1 MMKLLNFVFR
11 TCRGMLG
18 LTAFAALL
26 SGACNGGLLG
36 LVNNLLNNPSRPTA
50 ALAWGFVALGLGKV
64 LTSFFSQAT
73 LTRFSQGAVS
83 ALRNQLVRKILSVP
97 LRQLENI
104 GAARLMV
111 ALTDDVMN
119 ITQAFLAI
127 PIVAINIA
135 ILLGGAAYL
144 GWLSWRVLVV
154 LGLFS
159 VIGAL
164 GYLFFIN
171 RAQHNLGLARE
182 DEDKLFKSFRG
193 LTEGIKEL
201 KLHRSRRGMFL
212 SNCVEAVTLSYQNR
226 NVAAEN
232 LFAAAQSWTHLLF
245 FALLGM
251 LLLAIPRMEPISKE
265 ALTGYIVT
273 ILYLMGPL
281 MGVLGSISAFGRAS
295 VSFQK
300 VDELGVSLENQTG
313 ELCPLVGGDPLITFQ
328 RLDLVGVTHSYHHE
342 QEDSAFM
349 LGPLDLSIRAGE
361 LIFLVGGNGSGKS
374 TLAKMLAGL
383 YPPESGEVR
392 LNGKT
397 VVDSNRD
404 DFRQIFS
411 AVFADFYLFDSFLGL
426 ESGNLDQ
433 RAHEYL
439 KQLHLSHKVRIANG
453 ALSTTALSQGQRK
466 RLALLTAYLE
476 DRPFY
481 LFDEWASDQD
491 PLFKEIFYTQLLPEL
506 KARGKTT
513 LVITHDDKYFDR
525 ADRIVKLDFGK
536 IISDRPV
543 RTATFQPEVVSA
555 PKLAEASA

>member
-1 MMKLLNFVFR
+1 MMNLLKFVFR
-11 TCRGMLG
+11 TCRGMLI
-18 LTAFAALL
+18 LTAVAALA
-26 SGACNGGLLG
+26 GGVCNAGLIA
-36 LVNNLLNNPSRPTA
+36 LVNKLLNNGGRATA
-50 ALAWGFVALGLGKV
+50 MLAWAFAGLGLGKV
-64 LTSFFSQAT
+64 LTSYFSQAT

-83 ALRNQLVRKILSVP
+83 TLRNELVRKILGVP

-104 GAARLMV
+104 GSPRLMV

-127 PIVAINIA
+127 PLVAINIA
-135 ILLGGAAYL
+135 ILMGGAAYL
-144 GWLSWRVLVV
+144 GWLSWRVLLIIGVFMIV
-154 LGLFS
+154 
-159 VIGAL
+159 GAL
-164 GYLFFIN
+164 GHRSFIN
-171 RAQHNLGLARE
+171 RAQDNLTLARE
-182 DEDKLFKSFRG
+182 DEDKLFQSLRG

-212 SNCVEAVTLSYQNR
+212 SKSIDAVTESYQKR

-245 FALLGM
+245 FILLGV
-251 LLLAIPRMEPISKE
+251 LLLLIPRFAPMSKE
-265 ALTGYIVT
+265 ALTGYIIT

-281 MGVLGSISAFGRAS
+281 VGVLASFSAFGRAN

-300 VDELGVSLENQTG
+300 VSELGMSLENHSG
-313 ELCPLVGGDPLITFQ
+313 EICPLSKKEGPITFK
-328 RLDLVGVTHSYHHE
+328 RLDLVGATHSYHHE
-342 QEDSAFM
+342 REDSTFM
-349 LGPLDLSIRAGE
+349 LGPLNLSIHAGE

-374 TLAKMLAGL
+374 TLAKMVTGL
-383 YPPESGEVR
+383 YPPESGELR
-392 LNGKT
+392 LNGKP

-411 AVFADFYLFDSFLGL
+411 TVFGDFYLFDSLLGL
-426 ESGNLDQ
+426 ESSNLDQ
-433 RAHEYL
+433 QAREYL
-439 KQLHLSHKVRIANG
+439 KQLQLSHKVRIADG
-453 ALSTTALSQGQRK
+453 VLSTTALSQGQRK

-491 PLFKEIFYTQLLPEL
+491 PLFKEVFYTQLLPEL

-513 LVITHDDKYFDR
+513 LVITHDDKYFHL

-536 IISDRPV
+536 IASDKPLKPKMAEREMVPL
-543 RTATFQPEVVSA
+543 TATV
-555 PKLAEASA
+555 

>member
-1 MMKLLNFVFR
+1 MMQLLKFVFR

-18 LTAFAALL
+18 ITAFAALL

-50 ALAWGFVALGLGKV
+50 GLAWGFVALGLGKV

-104 GAARLMV
+104 GASRLMV

-144 GWLSWRVLVV
+144 GWLSWRVLLV

-159 VIGAL
+159 IVGAL
-164 GYLFFIN
+164 GYLFFMN
-171 RAQHNLGLARE
+171 RAQHSLALARE

-201 KLHRSRRGMFL
+201 KLHRSRRGMFV
-212 SNCVEAVTLSYQNR
+212 SNCVEAVTLSYQKR

-232 LFAAAQSWTHLLF
+232 LFSAAQSWTHLLF
-245 FALLGM
+245 FALLGS
-251 LLLAIPRMEPISKE
+251 LLLAIPHLEPISKE

-281 MGVLGSISAFGRAS
+281 MGVLSSFSAFGRAA

-300 VDELGVSLENQTG
+300 VDELGVSLENHTA
-313 ELCPLVGGDPLITFQ
+313 EVCPLVGGDPLITFQ
-328 RLDLVGVTHSYHHE
+328 RLDLVGVSHSYHHE
-342 QEDSAFM
+342 QEDDTFM

-383 YPPESGEVR
+383 YPPELGEIR
-392 LNGKT
+392 LNGKAVT
-397 VVDSNRD
+397 DANRD
-404 DFRQIFS
+404 DFRQMFS

-506 KARGKTT
+506 KARGKTA

-536 IISDRPV
+536 IISDRPI
-543 RTATFQPEVVSA
+543 RSATFKPEVVTA
-555 PKLAEASA
+555 QATA